1 MGLLLLVLILTTLL
15 VAHYHLDFPSWEEAW
30 QLIQST
36 GFPYSTSCWLYT
48 SSSAKT
54 PESAYPALPRDWAS
68 IQVELHSFY
77 QCDLN
82 LKMMFRPAKSLLA
95 KVKQDFTGTCREPP
109 IFGLISSK
117 IDLMAIAPVCVI
129 TKSKNVKKVG
139 TLLSTVCNVTFS
151 VEPNQQ
157 TYQANAHNQ
166 FYHQPRFP
174 RPPDIT
180 FPQGTLLDKSTQFCQ
195 GCPNSCS
202 AHNFWF
208 QPADCN
214 QYICKLSISVP
225 QQNGSY

>member
-1 MGLLLLVLILTTLL
+1 MV
-15 VAHYHLDFPSWEEAW
+15 
-30 QLIQST
+30 
-36 GFPYSTSCWLYT
+36 
-48 SSSAKT
+48 
-54 PESAYPALPRDWAS
+54 
-68 IQVELHSFY
+68 
-77 QCDLN
+77 
-82 LKMMFRPAKSLLA
+82 RPAKSLLA
-95 KVKQDFTGTCREPP
+95 KVKQDFTGICREPP
-109 IFGLISSK
+109 IFGPIFSK
-117 IDLMAIAPVCVI
+117 IDLMAVAPVCVI

-139 TLLSTVCNVTFS
+139 TLLSTICNVTFS

-166 FYHQPRFP
+166 SYHQPRFL

-214 QYICKLSISVP
+214 QYLQTVNLSSTAEWVLLDETQNSVFWENKIKESKQSQTSYIKILAGITIATNYLRVSQSWKFLERPSPPYFVLTSLLLLKPKEISILWLISSP
-225 QQNGSY
+225 IPLC